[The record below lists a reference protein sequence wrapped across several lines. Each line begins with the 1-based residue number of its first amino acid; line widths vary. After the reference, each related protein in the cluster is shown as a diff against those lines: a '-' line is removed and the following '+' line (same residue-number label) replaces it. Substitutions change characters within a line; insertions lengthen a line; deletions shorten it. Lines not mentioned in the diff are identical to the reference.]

1 MQEFATALHGLP
13 LSRKLYQLCASVS
26 KSDKIRTHTGRKNGI
41 PGELPATRKLRD
53 QSPQRLVQI
62 KLCHFLF
69 FKREERGMWQ
79 EPRGRVAEWAMAG
92 KIGRNRQLST
102 LHRRIFVTELQI
114 VLGAVSNARPAMD
127 EMSGLNLP

>member
-1 MQEFATALHGLP
+1 
-13 LSRKLYQLCASVS
+13 
-26 KSDKIRTHTGRKNGI
+26 
-41 PGELPATRKLRD
+41 
-53 QSPQRLVQI
+53 
-62 KLCHFLF
+62 
-69 FKREERGMWQ
+69 MWQ
-79 EPRGRVAEWAMAG
+79 EPRGGVAEWAMAG